1 MFDAIL
7 HASLKQRAIV
17 LGVALLLIVYGALT
31 VRHMPVDVFPDLNK
45 PTVTL
50 MTEAGGMAPEEVEQL
65 VTFPI
70 EAGMNGMPGVTR
82 VRSVSGVGLSIVYV
96 EFEWGS
102 DILLN
107 RQQVGE
113 RLNLV
118 RGQLP
123 PGIVPQLGPI
133 ASIMGEILLIA
144 LPADP
149 AKVDPMRAREY
160 ADWVLRPRLL
170 TLPGVAQVTPMGGEV
185 RQYRVEVR
193 PEQLRALGVERERLE
208 AALRDFGANT
218 SGGFLEARGREYLI
232 RQIGRS
238 SRVEDLEN
246 LVVAVRGGQP
256 ILLKQLA
263 EVRLAPAVKRGD
275 AGYGGRP
282 AVILSVQK
290 QPGADSVAL
299 TRQVEQAIAELGKSL
314 PAGLDPP
321 RFLFKQANFIEHSVA
336 NVEHA
341 LRDGALL
348 VAAVLFLFLLNAR
361 TTLISLAAI
370 PVSLLVTALVFRYF
384 GLSINTMTLGGLAI
398 AVGELVDDAVVGVE
412 NVLRRL
418 KQATQDV
425 STQAKASEANVTELC
440 ISKANAL
447 PLPTSPAGGEHPEG
461 HKGWGGETSTNE
473 RAHGTTSEKTGKA
486 RSAGRSQHV
495 LEVIAKATLEV
506 RSAIVYATFII
517 VLVFV
522 PLFALPGIE
531 GRLFTPLGAAYIV
544 SILASMAV
552 SLTLTPVLAYY
563 LLPRMRRLDHGDSP
577 LVARL
582 KAWDARL
589 LDWSFRHG
597 RALLA
602 AAGVAVAVAAA
613 SVPFFPRSFLP
624 PFNEGTLT
632 INVLLNPGTAL
643 SESNRVGALAEALI
657 AGVPEVTQVGRRT
670 GRAELDEHAEGVHY
684 TEIDVDL
691 KEAGRE
697 RAAVLRD
704 IRARLAG
711 LPAAVSIGQPISHR
725 LDHLLSGV
733 RAQIALKIYGDD
745 LGTLRGLAEGLRQRL
760 AAIPG
765 ITDLQVEKQVLVPQV
780 KIHVDYAQAARYGV
794 APGALLRSLERMLEG
809 ERITQIVEGGD
820 GGARRFDLVL
830 RLPEAQRDV
839 AALGELL
846 IETPLGHVP
855 LSRLA
860 RVEEGEGPNQIGREN
875 ARRRIVLSANTDGGD
890 MARVIRDIRA
900 ELASTPP
907 PPGYFTALEGQFQA
921 QEQAA
926 RLIAAL
932 ALVSLAMIWLVLY
945 SRYRSAVLTLIIMGN
960 IPLALVGSVAA
971 LWLSGQ
977 PLSVAAMVGFITLT
991 GIATRNGILKI
1002 SHYINLCAEEGERFG
1017 RAMIVRGSLER
1028 LTPVLMTALVAA
1040 FALVP
1045 LLLSADAPGKEVL
1058 HPVAVVIFGGLISST
1073 LLDTLLTPV
1082 MFWLF
1087 GEKPLTRLLAEK
1099 AEAGG
1104 Y

>member
-102 DILLN
+102 NILLN

-123 PGIVPQLGPI
+123 PGIVPQLAPI

-160 ADWVLRPRLL
+160 AEWVLRPRLL

-238 SRVEDLEN
+238 TRVEDLES

-263 EVRLAPAVKRGD
+263 AVRMAPAVKRGD

-299 TRQVEQAIAELGKSL
+299 TRQVEQAIAELSKSL

-321 RFLFKQANFIEHSVA
+321 RFLFRQANFIEHSVA

-370 PVSLLVTALVFRYF
+370 PISLLVTALVFRYF

-418 KQATQDV
+418 KRATQDV
-425 STQAKASEANVTELC
+425 PVQADVSGANV
-440 ISKANAL
+440 KA
-447 PLPTSPAGGEHPEG
+447 H
-461 HKGWGGETSTNE
+461 
-473 RAHGTTSEKTGKA
+473 
-486 RSAGRSQHV
+486 SAGRSQNV

-506 RSAIVYATFII
+506 RSAIVYATLII

-531 GRLFTPLGAAYIV
+531 GRLFTPLGVAYIV
-544 SILASMAV
+544 SILASMGV

-577 LVARL
+577 LVAIL

-632 INVLLNPGTAL
+632 INVLLNPGTSL

-657 AGVPEVTQVGRRT
+657 VGVPEVTQVGRRT

-691 KEAGRE
+691 KDSGRE
-697 RAAVLRD
+697 RAAVIQD
-704 IRARLAG
+704 IRSRLAA

-765 ITDLQVEKQVLVPQV
+765 IADLQVEKQVLVPQV
-780 KIHVDYAQAARYGV
+780 KIHIDYAQVARYGV

-809 ERITQIVEGGD
+809 ERITQIVEGGE

-830 RLPEAQRDV
+830 RLSEEQRDV

-860 RVEEGEGPNQIGREN
+860 RVEESEGPNQIGREN
-875 ARRRIVLSANTDGGD
+875 ARRRIVLSANTDGDD

-900 ELASTPP
+900 ALTAMPP
-907 PPGYFTALEGQFQA
+907 PPGYFYALEGQFQA

-926 RLIAAL
+926 RLIGTL

-971 LWLSGQ
+971 LWISGQ

-1040 FALVP
+1040 FALLP

-1087 GEKPLTRLLAEK
+1087 GEKPLTRLLAEN
-1099 AEAGG
+1099 AEAGS